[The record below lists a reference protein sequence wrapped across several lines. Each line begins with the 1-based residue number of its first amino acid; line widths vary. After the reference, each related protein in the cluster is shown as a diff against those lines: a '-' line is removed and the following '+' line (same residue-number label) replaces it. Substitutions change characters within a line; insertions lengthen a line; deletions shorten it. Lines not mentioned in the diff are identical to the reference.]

1 VLRTASPAS
10 TVAALLAATAL
21 SLTACSGTDE
31 PDRADTTPA
40 AATPSAT
47 PSDAPTAESTDDAP
61 SPEPSSEPP
70 AAPGSPAD
78 LTDLVIEPGAVGEA
92 RIGMTRPQWEETG
105 YFEDGAAVCEGELI
119 RWAGAPEGF
128 QVLTDDAATIT
139 QLHVSVPGPRTA
151 HGDIEV
157 GSTYADLKAAF
168 PDVTEPVADGFDQ
181 SSVYPPGEE
190 DGLPYLGFLLAD
202 PPAQV
207 TDDTEVV
214 SIAATG
220 GDEAYFQYDC

>member
-1 VLRTASPAS
+1 M
-10 TVAALLAATAL
+10 
-21 SLTACSGTDE
+21 GGD
-31 PDRADTTPA
+31 
-40 AATPSAT
+40 
-47 PSDAPTAESTDDAP
+47 
-61 SPEPSSEPP
+61 
-70 AAPGSPAD
+70 
-78 LTDLVIEPGAVGEA
+78 
-92 RIGMTRPQWEETG
+92 G

-128 QVLTDDAATIT
+128 QVLTDDDATIT
-139 QLHVSVPGPRTA
+139 QLRVSVPGPRTA

-168 PDVTEPVADGFDQ
+168 PDVTAPVADGFDQ

-202 PPAQV
+202 RPAQV

-214 SIAATG
+214 SIAATD